1 MKQTYK
7 VEVAFAA
14 EAVRDE
20 SDHLMESDAAVD
32 DHVRFGQVGHVRV
45 HVFVHQP
52 EGQRLVPDQ
61 RLIVALSIS
70 DVPLTVTTIGQRED
84 DVPQVPL
91 LV

>member
-14 EAVRDE
+14 EPVRDE
-20 SDHLMESDAAVD
+20 SDHLMESHAAVD

-52 EGQRLVPDQ
+52 EGQRLIPDQ
-61 RLIVALSIS
+61 RLVMTLGVG
-70 DVPLTVTTIGQRED
+70 DVSLTMTTIG
-84 DVPQVPL
+84 
-91 LV
+91 